1 MLHTETVAGSTLEL
15 LRKLEA
21 ESVMSDFNLAGGTS
35 LALYLGHRKSV
46 DLDLFTPIPFDA
58 GKLEK
63 FLHDNYGFRTDF
75 MEKNTLKGTIDG
87 VKIDCITHSYKY
99 LEKPYIESGIRLYG
113 MEDIIAM
120 KLSVIAD
127 NGSRLKDFIDI
138 AFLSTRFPFNKM
150 LRLYERKFPGA
161 NVIRPFKAI
170 TYFDDIDFE
179 EDIVMLNGEF
189 DWKLIEKRLID
200 MTKLQDKIFESFPFP
215 SKKL

>member
-46 DLDLFTPIPFDA
+46 DLDLFTPKPFDA

-87 VKIDCITHSYKY
+87 VKIDCITHSYEY
-99 LEKPYIESGIRLYG
+99 LEKPYTESGIRLYG

-138 AFLSTRFPFNKM
+138 AFLSTRFPFNTM

-179 EDIVMLNGEF
+179 EDIVMLNGDF
-189 DWKLIEKRLID
+189 DWNLIEKRLID
-200 MTKLQDKIFESFPFP
+200 MTKLQDKVFDSFPLP
-215 SKKL
+215 QKK